1 MKLIVHSKHTKKYIN
16 DFLYDKTLIT
26 THTPDYSIKDV
37 ENTEKEVI
45 AIGGGSVIDTAKI
58 LSKNPIIAIPTT
70 LSGACRTTH
79 SVYWKRDRKC
89 NAYNPKPITISK
101 PEYMKTLPKEFLEY
115 SRIDAVCH
123 GIESLISKDRT
134 TLSKFLAKEGLNL
147 LDKNNLTDLLNGSYL
162 TGDAMEIT
170 KTNVIHA
177 LSYPITYH
185 YKVPHGKALVFLLP
199 KILPYYGL
207 ENLATIK
214 RKITLNIDTEKII
227 KEALTYYKIF
237 KTRKKINKDILRKL
251 LQ

>member
-1 MKLIVHSKHTKKYIN
+1 MKLIIYSKHTKKYIN
-16 DFLYDKTLIT
+16 DFLYDKTLVIK
-26 THTPDYSIKDV
+26 HTPDYSIKDL

-58 LSKNPIIAIPTT
+58 LSRNPIIAIPTT
-70 LSGACRTTH
+70 LSGACRSTH
-79 SVYWKRDRKC
+79 SVYWKGKRKC

-115 SRIDAVCH
+115 SRIDAISH
-123 GIESLISKDRT
+123 GIESLISKDKT
-134 TLSKFLAKEGLNL
+134 ILSEFLALEGLNL

-162 TGDAMEIT
+162 TGDAMQIT

-177 LSYPITYH
+177 LSYPITYY

-214 RKITLNIDTEKII
+214 RKVILDIDIKKVI

-237 KTRKKINKDILRKL
+237 KTKKKINKKILMRL